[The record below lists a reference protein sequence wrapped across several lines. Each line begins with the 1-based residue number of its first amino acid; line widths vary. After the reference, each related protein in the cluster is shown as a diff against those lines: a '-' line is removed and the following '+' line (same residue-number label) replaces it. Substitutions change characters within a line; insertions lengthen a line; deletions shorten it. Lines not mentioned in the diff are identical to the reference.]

1 MCLAVPLR
9 IESIDGTRAVC
20 DACGVSRDVRL
31 DLVPLAK
38 FGDYILSHA
47 GFAIEILDPAQ
58 AQENL
63 AAIREAFDAG
73 RV

>member
-31 DLVPLAK
+31 DLVPQAK
-38 FGDYILSHA
+38 WGDYILSHA
-47 GFAIEILDPAQ
+47 GLASEILDPAQ

>member
-31 DLVPLAK
+31 DLVPQAK
-38 FGDYILSHA
+38 CGDYILSHA
-47 GFAIEILDPAQ
+47 GFAIELLDPAQ

-63 AAIREAFDAG
+63 AAIREAFDAE